1 VYPSGEGKESGLVA
15 FLQGIG
21 APELVIILVI
31 LLLLFGA
38 KRLPEMARS
47 IGKSTKEF
55 KKGMTD
61 AAQDDEEEEQEKAK
75 AEAATKT
82 PEPNST
88 E

>member
-1 VYPSGEGKESGLVA
+1 LVA

-21 APELVIILVI
+21 APELIIILVI

-38 KRLPEMARS
+38 KKLPEMARS

-55 KKGMTD
+55 KKGMSE
-61 AAQDDEEEEQEKAK
+61 AASEEEEAQ
-75 AEAATKT
+75 AEAEAKQ
-82 PEPNST
+82 PEPKST

>member
-1 VYPSGEGKESGLVA
+1 LVA

-55 KKGMTD
+55 KKGMTE
-61 AAQDDEEEEQEKAK
+61 AASDDDEEEK
-75 AEAATKT
+75 AEAESEPPKT
-82 PEPNST
+82 PEKSPAD
-88 E
+88 

>member
-1 VYPSGEGKESGLVA
+1 LVA

-21 APELVIILVI
+21 APELIIILVI

-55 KKGMTD
+55 KKGMTE
-61 AAQDDEEEEQEKAK
+61 AASDDEEEEQGKAQ
-75 AEAATKT
+75 AEAASNT
-82 PEPNST
+82 PEPKPT

>member
-1 VYPSGEGKESGLVA
+1 MVA

-55 KKGMTD
+55 KKGMTE
-61 AAQDDEEEEQEKAK
+61 AASEEDEEEEAK
-75 AEAATKT
+75 AEAEAKQTETK
-82 PEPNST
+82 ST

>member
-1 VYPSGEGKESGLVA
+1 LVA

-55 KKGMTD
+55 KKGMTE
-61 AAQDDEEEEQEKAK
+61 AATEEEEEEEEGKAPADK
-75 AEAATKT
+75 SRET
-82 PEPNST
+82 PTSS
-88 E
+88 

>member
-1 VYPSGEGKESGLVA
+1 LVA

-55 KKGMTD
+55 KKGMTE

-75 AEAATKT
+75 AEAATNT
-82 PEPNST
+82 PEPKPT